1 MKLTDE
7 EIFNFIKCAEELN
20 ELSAVLIQQV
30 TKPKKNL
37 RKKVLGELSD
47 ALVTM
52 WPIIE
57 IFGEEEIK
65 TAIDTKLIK
74 NKIKKGNK

>member
-1 MKLTDE
+1 MKLSEE

-37 RKKVLGELSD
+37 RKKILGELSD
-47 ALVTM
+47 VLFRM
-52 WPIIE
+52 WPVME
-57 IFGEEEIK
+57 LFDEGEIK
-65 TAIDTKLIK
+65 SQI
-74 NKIKKGNK
+74 NKKSKKDDNE